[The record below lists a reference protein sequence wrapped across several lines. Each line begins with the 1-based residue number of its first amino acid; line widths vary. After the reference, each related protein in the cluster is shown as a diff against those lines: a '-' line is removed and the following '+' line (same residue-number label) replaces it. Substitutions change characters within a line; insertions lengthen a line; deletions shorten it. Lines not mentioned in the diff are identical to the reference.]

1 MSLKVI
7 GANFGRTAT
16 MSLKQGLEILGFEKC
31 YHMSEVVV
39 HPEHVKLWLEAWQGK
54 NIWATLFAD
63 YQAAVDWP
71 AAAFWPQL
79 MHVYPEA
86 KIVLSIRDADEW
98 FESARKTIFQSMDS
112 NLLAKN
118 EEFRARVEILKN
130 QSQQDLQKL
139 NLLHRIEMLKEI
151 IVDGTFDGDLWD
163 KDKCIKIYKDN
174 IEKCRS
180 EVPLDRLIEF
190 DPSLGWEPLCRGLD
204 RTIPQKPY
212 PHVNKAEEF
221 LHRWRNQKDP
231 SK

>member
-1 MSLKVI
+1 MGLKVI

-39 HPEHVKLWLEAWQGK
+39 HPEHVKLWLDAWQGK
-54 NIWATLFAD
+54 DIWTTLFAG

-86 KIVLSIRDADEW
+86 KIVLSIRDADKW
-98 FESARKTIFQSMDS
+98 FESARNTIFQSMDS
-112 NLLAKN
+112 NLLAKDKVL
-118 EEFRARVEILKN
+118 RT
-130 QSQQDLQKL
+130 
-139 NLLHRIEMLKEI
+139 RIEMLKEI
-151 IVDGTFDGDLWD
+151 IVDGTFDGDLTD

-174 IEKCRS
+174 IERCKS
-180 EVPLDRLIEF
+180 EVPSDRLIEF

-204 RTIPQKPY
+204 CKIPQEPY
-212 PHVNKAEEF
+212 PYVNKAAEF
-221 LHRWRNQKDP
+221 AHRWRNQKDP